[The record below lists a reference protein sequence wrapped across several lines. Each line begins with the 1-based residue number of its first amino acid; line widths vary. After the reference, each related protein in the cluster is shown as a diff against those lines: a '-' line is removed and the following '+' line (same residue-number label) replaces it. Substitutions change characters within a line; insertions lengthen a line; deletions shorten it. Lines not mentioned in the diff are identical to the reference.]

1 MSLSDLRKLKKEW
14 LNSTVAR
21 SYLKQTFK
29 LSDKELSQIKS
40 EVKYGKERYC
50 IQHVKRYIDS
60 KINKQ
65 PSANFSGD
73 SFKRCSKCK
82 ENIKESLFPNTKTEI
97 CMKCERR
104 IEHHTNKILEKIN
117 DSRSIRPSRDQ
128 RQLL

>member
-14 LNSTVAR
+14 LSNTVTR

-29 LSDKELSQIKS
+29 LSEKEISQIKS

-50 IQHVKRYIDS
+50 IQHVKECIDS
-60 KINKQ
+60 KISKL
-65 PSANFSGD
+65 SSSNFSGD
-73 SFKRCSKCK
+73 TLKRCSKCK
-82 ENIKESLFPNTKTEI
+82 ENTKESLFSNTKTEI
-97 CMKCERR
+97 CMKCEKR
-104 IEHHTNKILEKIN
+104 IENQTNKILEKIN